1 LQKGA
6 DMKNILTSIGS
17 AFVLTL
23 ALGACG
29 AKQQPAAQTTTHTE
43 TTTSDPNGHAT
54 TDMDTQHTVKQDGTT
69 VDKTTETTKAVTPA
83 PSPGY

>member
-1 LQKGA
+1 
-6 DMKNILTSIGS
+6 MKTIITSIGS

-23 ALGACG
+23 ALGAAACG

-43 TTTSDPNGHAT
+43 STTNDQNGDHSK

-69 VDKTTETTKAVTPA
+69 VNTTTQTAKAVAPA
-83 PSPGY
+83 GSPGY